1 MMATAY
7 NPLTMRHYFKSRL
20 PDPSSL
26 GESRWFRM
34 LGPAVHHPGL
44 WHLSR
49 RSVAGGLA
57 AGLFCGLL
65 PAPFQMISAA
75 LVALA
80 FHWNLPLA
88 VFVTL
93 YTNPVTFVP
102 LYLVGLAF
110 GLALFKLFGWSTSI
124 LDPATGGHAG
134 LLSLSGFPPPPDFQ
148 FSSPLDSFVSLGQW
162 MLGLG
167 WPLVVGV
174 LALATSLAVIGYALV
189 WFGWPILVRRNR
201 RRRLERRQTKS

>member
-1 MMATAY
+1 
-7 NPLTMRHYFKSRL
+7 MRHYFKSRL

-44 WHLSR
+44 WHLNR
-49 RSVAGGLA
+49 RSVAGGMA

-75 LVALA
+75 LTALA

-110 GLALFKLFGWSTSI
+110 GLTLFRWFGWSTPGS
-124 LDPATGGHAG
+124 DPTAGHHAG
-134 LLSLSGFPPPPDFQ
+134 LLTLSGFPPPPDFQ
-148 FSSPLDSFVSLGQW
+148 FTSPLNSLMALGEW

-174 LALATSLAVIGYALV
+174 LALAILLAVIGYALV
-189 WFGWPILVRRNR
+189 WFAWPILVLRSRRK
-201 RRRLERRQTKS
+201 RLQRRQRNP

>member
-1 MMATAY
+1 MARAY
-7 NPLTMRHYFKSRL
+7 NLDTMRQYFKSRL
-20 PDPSSL
+20 PDANSL
-26 GESRWFRM
+26 NESRWFRM

-65 PAPFQMISAA
+65 PAPFQMLSAGLAA
-75 LVALA
+75 LV

-102 LYLVGLAF
+102 LYLVALAL
-110 GLALFKLFGWSTSI
+110 GLALFQLFGWTSQAAAV
-124 LDPATGGHAG
+124 DHRT
-134 LLSLSGFPPPPDFQ
+134 LSVAGFPPPPDFS
-148 FSSPLDSFVSLGQW
+148 FTAPLDSLLALAQW

-174 LALATSLAVIGYALV
+174 LSLATLLAVAGYALV
-189 WFGWPILVRRNR
+189 WFGWPVLVKRQR
-201 RRRLERRQTKS
+201 RRRQARRQTRP

>member
-1 MMATAY
+1 
-7 NPLTMRHYFKSRL
+7 MRQYFKSRL
-20 PDPSSL
+20 PDASSL
-26 GESRWFRM
+26 HENRWFRM

-65 PAPFQMISAA
+65 PAPFQMLSAA
-75 LVALA
+75 LAALV

-93 YTNPVTFVP
+93 YTNPITFVP
-102 LYLVGLAF
+102 LYLVSLALGLAIF
-110 GLALFKLFGWSTSI
+110 ERLGWSIPTTG
-124 LDPATGGHAG
+124 ATASGDSM
-134 LLSLSGFPPPPDFQ
+134 SLSVAGFPPPPDF
-148 FSSPLDSFVSLGQW
+148 SFTTPVESLVALGQW

-174 LALATSLAVIGYALV
+174 LSLGPLLAVSGYALV
-189 WFGWPILVRRNR
+189 WMVWPAVVKRHRRNR
-201 RRRLERRQTKS
+201 LARRRSRS

>member
-1 MMATAY
+1 MARAY
-7 NPLTMRHYFKSRL
+7 NLDTMRQYFKSRL

-26 GESRWFRM
+26 NENRWFRM
-34 LGPAVHHPGL
+34 LGPAIHHPGL

-65 PAPFQMISAA
+65 PAPFQMLSAA
-75 LVALA
+75 LAALV

-93 YTNPVTFVP
+93 YTNPITFVP
-102 LYLVGLAF
+102 LYLVSLALGLAMF
-110 GLALFKLFGWSTSI
+110 RLLGWSTPPTGQ
-124 LDPATGGHAG
+124 PANVT
-134 LLSLSGFPPPPDFQ
+134 LNSLSVAGFPPPPDFS
-148 FSSPLDSFVSLGQW
+148 FTAPVDSLVALGQW

-167 WPLVVGV
+167 WPLVLGV
-174 LALATSLAVIGYALV
+174 LSLGTLLAVAGYALV
-189 WFGWPILVRRNR
+189 WFAWPILVKRQ
-201 RRRLERRQTKS
+201 RRQRLTRRQSRF

>member
-1 MMATAY
+1 MARAY
-7 NPLTMRHYFKSRL
+7 NLDTMRQYFKSRL
-20 PDPSSL
+20 PDANSL
-26 GESRWFRM
+26 NESRWFRM

-65 PAPFQMISAA
+65 PAPFQMLSAGLAA
-75 LVALA
+75 LV

-102 LYLVGLAF
+102 LYLVA
-110 GLALFKLFGWSTSI
+110 LALGLVLFQLFGWTSQAAAV
-124 LDPATGGHAG
+124 DHRT
-134 LLSLSGFPPPPDFQ
+134 LSVAGFPPPPDFS
-148 FSSPLDSFVSLGQW
+148 FTAPLDSLVALAQW

-174 LALATSLAVIGYALV
+174 LSLATLLAVAGYALV
-189 WFGWPILVRRNR
+189 WFGWPVLVKRQR
-201 RRRLERRQTKS
+201 RRRQARRQTRP